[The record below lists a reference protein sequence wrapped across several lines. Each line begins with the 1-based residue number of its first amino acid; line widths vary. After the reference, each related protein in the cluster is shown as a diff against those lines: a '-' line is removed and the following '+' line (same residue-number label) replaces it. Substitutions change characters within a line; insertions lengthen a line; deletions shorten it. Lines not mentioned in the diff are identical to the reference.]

1 MTDDTLTEAAIVSFP
16 MGDGAAVYQTPG
28 LQTNMPKYC
37 VAFSTKVQSTHDI
50 SRPIVRFR
58 ELNALYSN
66 GAYGMFSEVD
76 GRLVMGVKTS
86 VPTDMSND
94 WPVKAKKIGAYPNY
108 TEYNLNYYHFSTME
122 ATIHAMVGGDYYVIP
137 HVYVWGTI
145 NKSVSFDLIAYPTF
159 MSNYVTRD
167 SLSNEAP
174 NGARTIKSMIVYGY
188 RSGDE
193 KQPWILQMESTND
206 PNDPFAYSTIDIKP
220 IRPVSYENP
229 EDAYEIFNLRLSEK
243 VNADPNFDMRQLIA
257 AESTDV
263 VSNLSIPVF
272 NTWGEGIQFNA
283 IKVEVDNISTVS
295 SQSVDYMNV
304 TTMANETDTTLNYKT
319 ADYALKLTD
328 QTAVKWSAS
337 GKFSMSESIS
347 YKSAI
352 KATCKIGDIGG
363 EVSEE
368 ITMTANT
375 AFEFSRSS
383 ENTQTHTEEKTF
395 TVSGQTVAVPAKHV
409 FQLQASWNRAAVSG
423 RIFVYYPV
431 NFQPQLKVIHRWYD
445 KADPLAV
452 NAKMDVDKAVKLL
465 NMPSFKPVEVKDGA
479 GKTVSVNCVWGV
491 MPFHAENSTIGSY
504 VITDLGEIKK

>member
-1 MTDDTLTEAAIVSFP
+1 MTDDQQIDAAIVTTSV
-16 MGDGAAVYQTPG
+16 GGVSGTYQTDG
-28 LQTNMPKYC
+28 LQGTMPKYC
-37 VAFSTKVQSTHDI
+37 VAFSPNVQSTHDI
-50 SRPIVRFR
+50 NRPIVKFR

-66 GAYGMFSEVD
+66 GAYGMFNDFD
-76 GRLVMGVKTS
+76 GRLVMGVKTIS
-86 VPTDMSND
+86 QINQSND
-94 WPVKAKKIGAYPNY
+94 WPAKVEKIGAYPNY
-108 TEYNLNYYHFSTME
+108 TASALTRSYFNTME
-122 ATIHAMVGGDYYVIP
+122 ATIHAMIGGDYFMIP

-145 NKSVSFDLIAYPTF
+145 SNVSFYLVSYPTF
-159 MSNYVTRD
+159 MSNYATRD
-167 SLSNEAP
+167 NLSNEVV
-174 NGARTIKSMIVYGY
+174 NGAKTIKSMIVYGY
-188 RSGDE
+188 RGGDE

-206 PNDPFAYSTIDIKP
+206 PNDTFAYSTIDIKP
-220 IRPVSYENP
+220 IRAISYENP

-243 VNADPNFDMRQLIA
+243 VNADHNFDMSQLIA

-263 VSNLSIPVF
+263 KSDIAIPVF
-272 NTWGEGIQFNA
+272 NTWGDGVQFNA

-304 TTMANETDTTLNYKT
+304 TTMTNETDATLNYKT

-328 QTAVKWSAS
+328 QTAVKWSTS

-395 TVSGQTVAVPAKHV
+395 TVSGQTVAVPARHV
-409 FQLQASWNRAAVSG
+409 YQLQASWNRAAVSG

-431 NFQPQLKVIHRWYD
+431 NFQPQLKVIHRWYE
-445 KADPLAV
+445 KAEPLAV

-465 NMPSFKPVEVKDGA
+465 NMPSFKPVDVKDGT
-479 GKTVSVNCVWGV
+479 GKTVAVNCVWGV
-491 MPFHAENSTIGSY
+491 MPFRAENSTVGSY
-504 VITDLGEIKK
+504 AITDLGEIKK